1 MTLYCDNASL
11 TSGTTVDTFGTG
23 VNVILN
29 AAAKKIEGIIVVAYD
44 SVFTAAEGSMIR
56 TRINSTGIPYLQLM
70 DFLTGG
76 LETSGPATNS
86 SGQGSLQELIPL
98 DYDCKGGETVTI
110 DAAPTT
116 TITTGRR
123 VQVGVLYSDGN
134 LAGDISANFAG
145 NWGTLP
151 ADAKGGATVDASQLT
166 TTATAL
172 STITVPGWAKEIIAC
187 KAVVHKSGAIST
199 GESV

>member
-11 TSGTTVDTFGTG
+11 TSGTTVDTFGTS
-23 VNVILN
+23 VNIILN
-29 AAAKKIEGIIVVAYD
+29 ASAKKIEGVIVVAYD
-44 SVFTAAEGSMIR
+44 SVFTAAEGSMVR
-56 TRINSTGIPYLQLM
+56 TRLTSTGVPFLQNM

-98 DYDCKGGETVTI
+98 DYDTKGGETVTI

-123 VQVGVLYSDGN
+123 VQIGLLYSDGN
-134 LAGDISANFAG
+134 LSSEINGNFAG
-145 NWGTLP
+145 NYGALP
-151 ADAKGGATVDASQLT
+151 
-166 TTATAL
+166 
-172 STITVPGWAKEIIAC
+172 
-187 KAVVHKSGAIST
+187 
-199 GESV
+199 

>member
-23 VNVILN
+23 VNIILN
-29 AAAKKIEGIIVVAYD
+29 ASAKKIEGMIVVAYD
-44 SVFTAAEGSMIR
+44 SVFTAAEGSMVR
-56 TRINSTGIPYLQLM
+56 TRINSTGIPFLSSM

-134 LAGDISANFAG
+134 VDATVKDNFAG
-145 NWGTLP
+145 NFGSLP
-151 ADAKGGATVDASQLT
+151 APAKGG
-166 TTATAL
+166 
-172 STITVPGWAKEIIAC
+172 
-187 KAVVHKSGAIST
+187 
-199 GESV
+199 